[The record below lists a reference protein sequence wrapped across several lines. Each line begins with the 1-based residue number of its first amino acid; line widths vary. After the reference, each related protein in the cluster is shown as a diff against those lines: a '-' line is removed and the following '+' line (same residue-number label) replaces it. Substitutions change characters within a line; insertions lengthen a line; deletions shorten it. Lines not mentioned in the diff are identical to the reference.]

1 MLRCAALLALAC
13 AVLPPAAAQAPREFP
28 PTALRGQLE
37 FSAPPNVRLND
48 GPARLAP
55 GARIRGHDNLLR
67 TPASLA
73 RQTHLVHYTVEATSG
88 LLMDVWLLR
97 PEEIAR
103 EPWPT
108 TPQQAREWRF
118 NRAAQQW
125 SRP

>member
-1 MLRCAALLALAC
+1 MLRHTLLLAAALTLTL
-13 AVLPPAAAQAPREFP
+13 PAAAQVQREFP

-37 FSAPPNVRLND
+37 FTAPPNVRLND
-48 GPARLAP
+48 AAARLAP

-73 RQTHLVHYTVEATSG
+73 GQTHAVHYTIEVTSG

-97 PEEIAR
+97 PEELAR